1 MTFFAFLQR
10 AAFLLMGSYLV
21 YRQKKRLI
29 LYDIDNM
36 KGTKP
41 ALLAIIAALVLK
53 LFFFDF
59 IIAQGH
65 SMEPAINDGAVLV
78 VSRISY
84 GLQLPSN
91 KYLLRWGQPK
101 AGEVIVFYTPSG
113 EIAVKRCT
121 KSAEDGL
128 FYAEG
133 DNSLV
138 SYDSRSYGPVFADNI
153 IGKVLGY

>member
-1 MTFFAFLQR
+1 MPYIGLST
-10 AAFLLMGSYLV
+10 
-21 YRQKKRLI
+21 KKTIRI
-29 LYDIDNM
+29 IYDIMIM
-36 KGTKP
+36 KEISP
-41 ALLAIIAALVLK
+41 ILLAITAALVLK
-53 LFFFDF
+53 LFVFDF

-91 KYLLRWGQPK
+91 KYLLRWAEPK
-101 AGEVIVFYTPSG
+101 IGEVVVFYTPSG
-113 EIAVKRCT
+113 ELAVKRCT
-121 KSAEDGL
+121 IAGKDGL

-138 SYDSRSYGPVFADNI
+138 SYDSRSYGPVFADKI

>member
-1 MTFFAFLQR
+1 
-10 AAFLLMGSYLV
+10 
-21 YRQKKRLI
+21 
-29 LYDIDNM
+29 M

-41 ALLAIIAALVLK
+41 VFLAIIAALVLK

-65 SMEPAINDGAVLV
+65 SMEPAIRDGTVLV

-84 GLQLPSN
+84 GIQLPSN
-91 KYLLRWGQPK
+91 RYLFRWGKPK
-101 AGEVIVFYTPSG
+101 VGEVVVFYTPSG
-113 EIAVKRCT
+113 ELAVKRCT
-121 KSAEDGL
+121 IEEKDGL

-133 DNSLV
+133 DNSLA
-138 SYDSRSYGPVFADNI
+138 SYDSRSYGPVLADNI